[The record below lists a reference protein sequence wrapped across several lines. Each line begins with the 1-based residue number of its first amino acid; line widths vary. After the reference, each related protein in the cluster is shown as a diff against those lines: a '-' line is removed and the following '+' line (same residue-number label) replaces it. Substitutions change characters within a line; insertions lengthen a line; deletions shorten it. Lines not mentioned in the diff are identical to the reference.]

1 MALAEDFS
9 GIALFC
15 QSFVQRYEYLEPVY
29 RISVAA
35 CLQCRQTIGQW
46 DIAATTSATVL
57 GRG

>member
-9 GIALFC
+9 GEKVFC
-15 QSFVQRYEYLEPVY
+15 QRFVQCYGYLEPVY

-46 DIAATTSATVL
+46 DIAVTTSATVL